1 MSLLKPALTAAA
13 AGGALLASDDADA
26 GLIHREAADAARRF
40 VGRTKGDPKA
50 PNLTTQGKSQLPA
63 LKKRLAGLRSVE
75 DQSHAIMQFL
85 HRGSDYG
92 GKGVKDSFT
101 SRAERADGGINGPV
115 YLNGLDV
122 VYEEMVDLLGKD
134 YEPAVRQY
142 VMRRMGDDFKGR
154 DPLSYGGQAGR
165 HMMNK
170 RNLGGQGV
178 TDKDAYDAN
187 ARRLGGV
194 SKHGRKKATG
204 PVGFSVGAPTLGQDH
219 LEATMHNRDQKIA
232 EHMDNLGLTKD
243 SMYDYGSLLPIKS
256 NIVTGERSLAAPDIL
271 RDVMRGL
278 LGLGMT
284 PETGVYDPR
293 DLLDVAI

>member
-1 MSLLKPALTAAA
+1 MSLFKPALAATA
-13 AGGALLASDDADA
+13 AGGGLLASDDADA

-40 VGRTKGDPKA
+40 VGRTTGDPKA

-63 LKKRLAGLRSVE
+63 LKKRLAGLSSVD

-115 YLNGLDV
+115 YMNGLDV

-134 YEPAVRQY
+134 YEPAVKQY

-165 HMMNK
+165 HMINK

-178 TDKDAYDAN
+178 TDQAVYNAN

-204 PVGFSVGAPTLGQDH
+204 PVGFSVGAPTMGQDY
-219 LEATMHNRDQKIA
+219 LDATMHNREQKLN

-243 SMYDYGSLLPIKS
+243 SMYEYGSLLPMKS
-256 NIVTGERSLAAPDIL
+256 NIVTGERSLAAPDIV

-284 PETGVYDPR
+284 PETGVFDPN
-293 DLLDVAI
+293 DLLNTVL